1 MKDQKTTTKKTYMTI
16 EFFTPQGEVA
26 EHIIFFIREKL
37 MEFYHRDHEIYGAEV
52 VLKNQQISPGNDH
65 VCEITLS
72 VYGEVLMVHRRAD
85 NYIQAARD
93 VLEEL
98 SLKVDEFL
106 QRQKEPP
113 DQITSTVR
121 V

>member
-1 MKDQKTTTKKTYMTI
+1 MTI
-16 EFFTPQGEVA
+16 EFFTPQGEVP
-26 EHIIFFIREKL
+26 EHMILSIKERL
-37 MEFYHRDHEIYGAEV
+37 MGFYHRDNEIYGAEV
-52 VLKNQQISPGNDH
+52 VLRNQLVNPGNDH

-72 VYGEVLMVHRRAD
+72 IYGEVLMVHRTAD
-85 NYIQAARD
+85 TYLQAANE

-106 QRQKEPP
+106 LRQKELP
-113 DQITSTVR
+113 DQILSTVR

>member
-1 MKDQKTTTKKTYMTI
+1 MTI
-16 EFFTPQGEVA
+16 EFFTPHGEVP
-26 EHIIFFIREKL
+26 EHVILFIKERL

-52 VLKNQQISPGNDH
+52 VLKNKVISPGNDH

-72 VYGEVLMVHRRAD
+72 IDGEVLMVHRSAD
-85 NYIQAARD
+85 NYIEAARN
-93 VLEEL
+93 VLDDL
-98 SLKVDEFL
+98 SLKVNEFL

-113 DQITSTVR
+113 DQVTTTVR

>member
-1 MKDQKTTTKKTYMTI
+1 MTI
-16 EFFTPQGEVA
+16 EFFTPQGEVP
-26 EHIIFFIREKL
+26 EHLIRFIKEKL
-37 MEFYHRDHEIYGAEV
+37 MEFYHRDNEIYGAEV
-52 VLKNQQISPGNDH
+52 VLRNQHVNPGYDH
-65 VCEITLS
+65 ICEITLS
-72 VYGEVLMVHRRAD
+72 IYGEVLMVHRVAD
-85 NYIQAARD
+85 NYLQAARE

-113 DQITSTVR
+113 DQIMSTVS

>member
-1 MKDQKTTTKKTYMTI
+1 MTI
-16 EFFTPQGEVA
+16 EFFTPQGEVP
-26 EHIIFFIREKL
+26 EHIILFIKERL
-37 MEFYHRDHEIYGAEV
+37 MEFYHRDNEIYGAEV
-52 VLKNQQISPGNDH
+52 VLKKNSLGTLNDH
-65 VCEITLS
+65 TCEITLS
-72 VYGEVLMVHRRAD
+72 IYGEVLMVHRTAD
-85 NYIQAARD
+85 NYLQAVRD

-113 DQITSTVR
+113 DQITSTVK